1 MDKQICAA
9 QETFGEHQKHK
20 GIKIKKTQLPFHNL
34 RFMNRKGLYILLYE
48 ENTLKTCSIIII
60 MDFVLLCKTDLS
72 PLNKVLNEKG

>member
-1 MDKQICAA
+1 
-9 QETFGEHQKHK
+9 
-20 GIKIKKTQLPFHNL
+20 
-34 RFMNRKGLYILLYE
+34 MNRKGLYILLHE